1 MIDLEPL
8 KTVLAE
14 YDPNA
19 PRCPLKVEYQYYDLI
34 SHEPCCRREGHDG
47 ECNNLRPSFGWPG
60 YVTITAL
67 VAEVERLHAH
77 RESCTENL
85 LKGYETGKTEER
97 AAVVAFLRQEANAPH
112 PSELDT
118 PMLSPS
124 GRGLLLLNASAIER
138 GDHRRK
144 GDE

>member
-1 MIDLEPL
+1 VIDLEPL

-60 YVTITAL
+60 FVTVSAL
-67 VAEVERLHAH
+67 VAEVERLRGEA
-77 RESCTENL
+77 ES
-85 LKGYETGKTEER
+85 ER
-97 AAVVAFLRQEANAPH
+97 ADVVAWWQAASQQRVVDDPLNEAADN
-112 PSELDT
+112 
-118 PMLSPS
+118 
-124 GRGLLLLNASAIER
+124 IER
-138 GDHRRK
+138 GEHRREETK
-144 GDE
+144 